1 MIYTVTFNP
10 SLDYIVSVEDF
21 KLGLTNRTSS
31 ELILPG
37 GKGINVSTVLG
48 NLGIE
53 NTALGFLAGFT
64 GKEIERRL
72 KEMGVAS
79 DFIEINEGVSRIN
92 LKLKSIDGTEING
105 SGPVISPEDVEKLM
119 EKLDKLGE
127 GDVLFL
133 AGSIPTS
140 MPDDMYQ
147 KIMAKL
153 DGKGVMIVVDAT
165 RALLLNVLEY
175 HPFLIKPNNHELGE
189 IFDVELLTRESV
201 VPYAKK
207 LQEKGA
213 RNVLVSMAGEGA
225 VLVAEDGSVY
235 YSPETIND
243 FFIKYAL
250 TYYDEMN
257 GHIFEYYG
265 QNSQAAV
272 IKVHTDQGDYFAGI
286 RFFVFANGVITP
298 FIIVTAILII
308 FNLIFV
314 VYIGKGL
321 SNDIKNVNDGMDN
334 ISNSENIV
342 FEKNLPITS
351 NDEMADLILAFNKIQ
366 DITRNYV
373 DQIHDNQ
380 NMLMERERLA
390 SLGQLIG
397 GIAHNLKTPIMSISG
412 AAEGL
417 TDLVT
422 EYDKSIG
429 DKDVTE
435 QDHHDIA
442 KDMTS
447 WIEKIKTYTEYMSDV
462 ITAVKGQAVN
472 FSSTSNIHFYMDELL
487 KNIDILMKHELKNAL
502 VSLNLI
508 NNVPSSTYI
517 NGDINCLV
525 QVINNMISNAIQS
538 YNGKPNRFNIKCKK

>member
-165 RALLLNVLEY
+165 RDLLLNVLEY

-225 VLVAEDGSVY
+225 VLVG
-235 YSPETIND
+235 
-243 FFIKYAL
+243 
-250 TYYDEMN
+250 
-257 GHIFEYYG
+257 
-265 QNSQAAV
+265 
-272 IKVHTDQGDYFAGI
+272 
-286 RFFVFANGVITP
+286 
-298 FIIVTAILII
+298 
-308 FNLIFV
+308 
-314 VYIGKGL
+314 
-321 SNDIKNVNDGMDN
+321 
-334 ISNSENIV
+334 
-342 FEKNLPITS
+342 
-351 NDEMADLILAFNKIQ
+351 
-366 DITRNYV
+366 
-373 DQIHDNQ
+373 
-380 NMLMERERLA
+380 
-390 SLGQLIG
+390 
-397 GIAHNLKTPIMSISG
+397 
-412 AAEGL
+412 
-417 TDLVT
+417 
-422 EYDKSIG
+422 
-429 DKDVTE
+429 
-435 QDHHDIA
+435 
-442 KDMTS
+442 
-447 WIEKIKTYTEYMSDV
+447 
-462 ITAVKGQAVN
+462 
-472 FSSTSNIHFYMDELL
+472 
-487 KNIDILMKHELKNAL
+487 ELKNGVGAGDSM
-502 VSLNLI
+502 VAGFMAGWMEKHEYRHAFHMGVASGSASAFSENLATKEEI
-508 NNVPSSTYI
+508 AGVYQ
-517 NGDINCLV
+517 
-525 QVINNMISNAIQS
+525 QVV
-538 YNGKPNRFNIKCKK
+538 KEER